1 MVTLG
6 NRRRGGGQPAYR
18 KGWVAPTHTG
28 DPPPR
33 EVCAS
38 DNGGPRPT
46 KVKVRSNA
54 VLASK
59 TSVLRMLGSLE
70 EKDTAQTRGADLRHR
85 LNCLH
90 WIDLY
95 YACAKL

>member
-18 KGWVAPTHTG
+18 KGWVAPAHTG

-46 KVKVRSNA
+46 KVKVRSDA
-54 VLASK
+54 VVAPKQVYCACSDLYK
-59 TSVLRMLGSLE
+59 RRKLRRLGSL
-70 EKDTAQTRGADLRHR
+70 T
-85 LNCLH
+85 
-90 WIDLY
+90 
-95 YACAKL
+95 